1 MRLHLSFTPFLGM
14 ALLFAGPGLLL
25 AEAVGRRA
33 ALLSPERDQHS
44 VQNLRLMA
52 RHSGMIFSGTA
63 LRVEHL
69 AAESGGVAST
79 QITFRVQTAIRGV
92 RVGQVIAIREWD
104 GLWNSGERYRPGERV
119 LLFLFPASRLGL
131 TSPVGGRL
139 GRFRVDEAG
148 RVEVPGDAGG
158 LGAGG
163 GRPKPVRL
171 KTFADE
177 IRRAAGNQLDG
188 VGE

>member
-1 MRLHLSFTPFLGM
+1 VRLHV
-14 ALLFAGPGLLL
+14 LLIILLRVGLLL
-25 AEAVGRRA
+25 ELSGVCTAEQREAI
-33 ALLSPERDQHS
+33 SPLPHS
-44 VQNLRLMA
+44 GNSIQNLSLMTW
-52 RHSGMIFSGTA
+52 HSGMIFSGTA

-79 QITFRVQTAIRGV
+79 RITFRVQTAIRGV

-104 GLWNSGERYRPGERV
+104 GLWNGGERYRPGERV
-119 LLFLFPASRLGL
+119 LLFLFPKSRLGL

-139 GRFRVDEAG
+139 GRFRVDEAW

-158 LGAGG
+158 G
-163 GRPKPVRL
+163 GRPKPIRL
-171 KTFADE
+171 KTVVSE
-177 IRRAAGNQLDG
+177 IRRA